1 MRGSVNRDTRGA
13 VLALVTCGLCFL
25 AVLGLC
31 CGPQAFSG
39 YGAEALEHKGSHS
52 SGGLIILLT
61 LWRLQSPGEEPHALG
76 YSFFPLFPL
85 ITCSLVHSAFVYFQC
100 ISCHHLQLSF
110 LKAQHWPLCQS
121 SLLFSASLPGTE
133 PWPSH
138 WRVRFPGVAAFYPML
153 KGFLG
158 GASGKESACQ
168 CRRHRRWGFDPCVG
182 KIPWRRKWQPTPVF
196 LPRKSHGQR
205 SLVGYSPWCCK
216 ESDMTERAHTHTHTP
231 PPTWKGPR
239 FHLRGKEMWTLQ
251 DLEAPLRFRTCPG
264 KISYFGTVLTW
275 PQMLRC

>member
-1 MRGSVNRDTRGA
+1 MKLTTNGCLSPGDMWAMFFGCSGSLLWSGFLWLWSRGSWA
-13 VLALVTCGLCFL
+13 QGLT
-25 AVLGLC
+25 
-31 CGPQAFSG
+31 
-39 YGAEALEHKGSHS
+39 
-52 SGGLIILLT
+52 LLRWAHYFVT

-76 YSFFPLFPL
+76 YSFFQLFPL

-153 KGFLG
+153 KGFPG
-158 GASGKESACQ
+158 GASGKESTCQ
-168 CRRHRRWGFDPCVG
+168 CRRHRRWGFDPCMG

-196 LPRKSHGQR
+196 LPRKSLGQR

-216 ESDMTERAHTHTHTP
+216 RVRHDWAHTHTH
-231 PPTWKGPR
+231 PTWKGPW
-239 FHLRGKEMWTLQ
+239 FHLRGKETWTLQ
-251 DLEAPLRFRTCPG
+251 DLE
-264 KISYFGTVLTW
+264 GTSSI
-275 PQMLRC
+275 